1 LSVAGRFVLWPF
13 NLLMLWL
20 MCSAL
25 LYAHLAVVQ
34 LYAAAESDVKF
45 G

>member
-1 LSVAGRFVLWPF
+1 VVLI
-13 NLLMLWL
+13 WL
-20 MCSAL
+20 ALSAL

-34 LYAAAESDVKF
+34 LYAAAESDVRF